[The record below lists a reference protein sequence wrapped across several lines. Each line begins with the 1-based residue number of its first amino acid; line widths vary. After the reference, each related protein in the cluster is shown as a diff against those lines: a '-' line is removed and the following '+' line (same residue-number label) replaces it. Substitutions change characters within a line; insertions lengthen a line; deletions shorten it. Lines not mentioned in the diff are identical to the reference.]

1 MFAIGSCSEMT
12 RALSDMFLS
21 VGLFSLFSSE
31 VATVHKK
38 KKKKKKNW
46 VWEELMQTDSVVR
59 LEEECSF

>member
-38 KKKKKKNW
+38 KKKKKKLGVGGVDAN
-46 VWEELMQTDSVVR
+46 
-59 LEEECSF
+59 